1 MKERFLDWY
10 YTFPIQ
16 LVVLHLKSNLFLL
29 FLWVITL
36 MFALGHIGFRKGWM
50 YLFLTPEYFGEVGF
64 WSFTLLGMTFT
75 GFLVTWNITTYILH
89 SPQFPFLA
97 ALQRPFTKFFM
108 NNSLIPLGFIIIFLW
123 KLIDFQWS
131 YECWDGWTIFNNVLG
146 FVFGLLSSL
155 ILTIIYFQLT
165 NKDIFSFVN
174 PDDEKKPPNLKRPIL
189 PGNRTVTMETIKSP
203 DYTKVRSYLNES
215 FKWRPIRI
223 VSHYEEKYL
232 IKVFRQNHAN
242 AIVVQ
247 TVSIITLIIMGYMIE
262 NPYFRIPAGASFFI
276 FLSVI
281 TSLAGVLSYWLHKWT
296 FFFTLVLIVFINTL
310 TKYEIIDPKNKAFGL
325 VYDREQVEYTY
336 DKMKEIH
343 SRENIEK
350 DKAET
355 IGILNKWKAKQP
367 KSKLREKPKMVI
379 IGTSGGG
386 LRASLWTM
394 QVIQKANEATAGRF
408 MDNTTLITGASGGM
422 ISAAYYRELMLRK
435 KQGADIDLTSQ
446 EYLDNTGLDL
456 LNAVIFTL
464 VTNDIFMPWGRFEE
478 NGQKYPKDRGYIF
491 EWQMNQNLDNALDKK
506 LGDYREPEL
515 NADIPMMFLAPAIVN
530 DGRKLL
536 ISPIGVSY
544 MATPPH
550 GPDYREIGSDAIDFR
565 KLMEG
570 NDPDSLRFS
579 TAIRANASF
588 PYILPNVALPTEP
601 MIELVDAGFMDNMGL
616 NSGHRFTHVFK
627 DWIKE
632 NTSGIVFVVIRGS
645 DTQDKPISERQGF
658 VESAVNPVRIMR
670 RIVDIQ
676 DFEQDNLLS
685 YTLDI
690 FGEDFVDFIPFSYKE
705 GNDSNP
711 ASMSLH
717 LTEREKIDVINSFYH
732 DDNQESLKRL
742 KDALR

>member
-1 MKERFLDWY
+1 MKERILDWY

-29 FLWVITL
+29 FLWVMTL
-36 MFALGHIGFRKGWM
+36 LFAWGAVGIKKGWM

-75 GFLVTWNITTYILH
+75 GFLVTWNITTYILY

-97 ALQRPFTKFFM
+97 SLQRPFTKFFM
-108 NNSLIPLGFIIIFLW
+108 NNALIPLTFIALFLY
-123 KLIDFQWS
+123 KMIDFQWH

-146 FVFGLLSSL
+146 FVFGLATTL
-155 ILTIIYFQLT
+155 ILTIIYFQFT
-165 NKDIFSFVN
+165 NKDIFSFIN
-174 PDDEKKPPNLKRPIL
+174 PDEEKKPPNLKRPII
-189 PGNRTVTMETIKSP
+189 PGNRTVTIETVKDP
-203 DYTKVRSYLNES
+203 DFTIVRSYLNES

-247 TVSIITLIIMGYMIE
+247 TVSILLLIIMGYMIE

-276 FLSVI
+276 FLSI
-281 TSLAGVLSYWLHKWT
+281 IASIAGVLSYWLHRWT
-296 FFFTLVLIVFINTL
+296 TIFTLILILFVNTL
-310 TKYEIIDPKNKAFGL
+310 TKHEIIDPKNKAFGL
-325 VYDREQVEYTY
+325 VYDNEQVPYNY

-343 SRENIEK
+343 SQENMEK
-350 DKAET
+350 DIKET
-355 IGILNKWKAKQP
+355 IGILNKWKEKQP
-367 KSKLREKPKMVI
+367 KSKLRQKPKMVI

-394 QVIQKANEATAGRF
+394 QVLQQVDKATGGKF

-422 ISAAYYRELMLRK
+422 ISAAYFREMLLRK
-435 KQGADIDLTSQ
+435 KQGQDIDLYGQ
-446 EYLDNTGLDL
+446 EYLEKTGDDL
-456 LNAVIFTL
+456 LNAIIFTV
-464 VTNDIFMPWGRFEE
+464 VTNDLFMPWGRFEE

-491 EWQMNQNLDNALDKK
+491 EWQLNQNTDNFINKK
-506 LGDYREPEL
+506 LGDYRKPEL

-550 GPDYREIGSDAIDFR
+550 GPNYIEIGSDAIDFR
-565 KLMEG
+565 KLMAN
-570 NDPDSLRFS
+570 NDPDSLRFT

-588 PYILPNVALPTEP
+588 PYILPNVAMPTEP
-601 MIELVDAGFMDNMGL
+601 RIELVDAGFMDNMGL
-616 NSGHRFTHVFK
+616 NSGHRFIHVFK

-632 NTSGIVFVVIRGS
+632 NTSGVVMVVIRGS
-645 DTQDKPISERQGF
+645 APQEKPISERQGF
-658 VESAVNPVRIMR
+658 VEAAVNPVRIMR

-690 FGEDFVDFIPFSYKE
+690 FGEDFIDFIPFTYKE
-705 GNDSNP
+705 GQDTNP

-717 LTEREKIDVINSFYH
+717 LTEREKIDIINSFYH